1 MFTQLQ
7 PETWSTFNEVY
18 FASRAT
24 QIAFTLSGV
33 RGTDRN
39 SYIKGKA
46 GSLGK
51 VHSSTNTPAGVRIAG
66 KPTELPCPL
75 EGTRCG
81 AAAQPQGWLRGPA
94 SVPGVLRALPH
105 LPRGH
110 GPGRVMPA
118 GPGPAPLQKVGCKH
132 GRGRAEMFAVGC
144 PVPFGP
150 RRERGLWAGVSEG
163 AGIGAE
169 PSSHGHHF
177 LFLPVPPHFCNC
189 TGCWGEVWNK
199 INKFSLVLSVPA
211 LQISARTP
219 EPRWGQVGGAA
230 CGSSVCPPV
239 LQARL
244 SGLRGLAWR
253 GRFSSR
259 LAIWAFRP
267 RDGESAGAG
276 RVPWRWGGVRRRR
289 WGARLLSAC
298 Q

>member
-1 MFTQLQ
+1 MRFILLVGPHRLHLLCLVFEEQTGTATSKGRLGASEKSTAAQTRPQGFALLESPRNYRAHLRAQDVGLQ
-7 PETWSTFNEVY
+7 PKE
-18 FASRAT
+18 
-24 QIAFTLSGV
+24 
-33 RGTDRN
+33 
-39 SYIKGKA
+39 
-46 GSLGK
+46 
-51 VHSSTNTPAGVRIAG
+51 P
-66 KPTELPCPL
+66 
-75 EGTRCG
+75 
-81 AAAQPQGWLRGPA
+81 AQPQGWLRGPA
-94 SVPGVLRALPH
+94 SVPGVLRALSR

-150 RRERGLWAGVSEG
+150 RRERGLRAGVSEG

-244 SGLRGLAWR
+244 SGLWGLAWR

-289 WGARLLSAC
+289 CGARLLSAC